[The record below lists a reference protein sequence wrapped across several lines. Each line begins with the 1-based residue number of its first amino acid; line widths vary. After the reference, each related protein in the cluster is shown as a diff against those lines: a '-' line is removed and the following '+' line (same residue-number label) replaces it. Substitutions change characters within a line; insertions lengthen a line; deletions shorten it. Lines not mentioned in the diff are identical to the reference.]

1 MPELH
6 RRLSPVTVELL
17 SGFRAALVNGPRQ
30 VGKSTLVQ
38 EVQRD
43 RGPVVNLDDPAVL
56 AVARADPIGFLDQL
70 PDLAAIDEFQRG
82 GDPLLLA
89 LKMVL
94 DASDRR
100 GHYLL
105 AGSTRFLSI
114 RRLSETLTGRIGII
128 ELLPLSAGEMRNS
141 PESFVEHLFDAP
153 ADLVRFRC
161 DALSRDDYT
170 EAITVGGFP
179 ELVLGPQTRRF
190 RGAWCRSYLE
200 TVTALANVE
209 QVAEVRRP
217 DLLAALLQQL
227 AVRSAQEVVVSDLA
241 RELQADESTVRSHL
255 EILSA
260 LYLIR
265 LVPAWTTSATNRT
278 KRRAVVHIL
287 DTALAAH
294 LIGVDG
300 QQIATLGSPWL
311 GPLLESYV
319 VAEIAKQLSWAEQS
333 SRLLQFRDRYQREVD
348 IVIERGQS
356 VVGVEVKATS
366 TPAFAHAKHLA
377 FLRDRLGDRFRCGV
391 VLHTGKQQL
400 NVGDRLYALPVS
412 ALWGSSS

>member
-1 MPELH
+1 
-6 RRLSPVTVELL
+6 
-17 SGFRAALVNGPRQ
+17 
-30 VGKSTLVQ
+30 
-38 EVQRD
+38 
-43 RGPVVNLDDPAVL
+43 
-56 AVARADPIGFLDQL
+56 
-70 PDLAAIDEFQRG
+70 
-82 GDPLLLA
+82 
-89 LKMVL
+89 
-94 DASDRR
+94 
-100 GHYLL
+100 
-105 AGSTRFLSI
+105 
-114 RRLSETLTGRIGII
+114 
-128 ELLPLSAGEMRNS
+128 MRNS

-153 ADLVRFRC
+153 AQRVRFRC
-161 DALSRDDYT
+161 DALSRDEYT

-217 DLLAALLQQL
+217 DLVAGLLQHL

-300 QQIATLGSPWL
+300 PQLATLGSPWL

-319 VAEIAKQLSWAEQS
+319 VSEIAKQLSWAE
-333 SRLLQFRDRYQREVD
+333 
-348 IVIERGQS
+348 
-356 VVGVEVKATS
+356 
-366 TPAFAHAKHLA
+366 
-377 FLRDRLGDRFRCGV
+377 
-391 VLHTGKQQL
+391 
-400 NVGDRLYALPVS
+400 
-412 ALWGSSS
+412 